1 MNQTIIIFILLNLMI
16 ISLTGLFSLNRL
28 DLFSKQYLFWL
39 LGFFLFFSFLFI
51 DYRFLFEKYFTYSI
65 LALSFLILILVL
77 FTPGHPKSWF
87 NIFGFAFQPAEFS
100 KIGFFLLLAFFLS
113 HYQLDLINPIYLI
126 SSSITLLPYLFLIL
140 LQPDWGMAFL
150 YFLVWLLVVISF
162 LSKKEIIYGSLILI
176 LIFSFLWFFVLK
188 DYQKERILI
197 FFKPETDPLK
207 TGYNLRQI
215 KLSLGTS
222 SFFGKG
228 VGLGEI
234 GRLGRLPSAPTDFIL
249 TFLIEERGIFIF
261 IIYSFLIFLLIYELI
276 KAQRFHKNPLIK
288 NFIFIVSQYFLAKY
302 LLTTLV
308 NFGIF
313 PIIGL
318 PVSFLS
324 YGGSHL
330 TFDLWLL
337 GILQSL
343 TKERA

>member
-1 MNQTIIIFILLNLMI
+1 
-16 ISLTGLFSLNRL
+16 
-28 DLFSKQYLFWL
+28 
-39 LGFFLFFSFLFI
+39 
-51 DYRFLFEKYFTYSI
+51 
-65 LALSFLILILVL
+65 
-77 FTPGHPKSWF
+77 
-87 NIFGFAFQPAEFS
+87 
-100 KIGFFLLLAFFLS
+100 
-113 HYQLDLINPIYLI
+113 
-126 SSSITLLPYLFLIL
+126 
-140 LQPDWGMAFL
+140 MAFL
-150 YFLVWLLVVISF
+150 YFLIWLLVIVSF
-162 LSKKEIIYGSLILI
+162 LSKKEIIFFSLILI

-197 FFKPETDPLK
+197 FFKPQSDPLK

-234 GRLGRLPSAPTDFIL
+234 GRLGFLPSAPTDFIL

-261 IIYSFLIFLLIYELI
+261 IIYSLLIFLLLLELF

-288 NFIFIVSQYFLAKY
+288 NFLFISYEYFLAKY
-302 LLTTLV
+302 LLTALV

-318 PVSFLS
+318 PVPFLS

-330 TFDLWLL
+330 VFDLWFL

-343 TKERA
+343 TKERI